1 MHLVSYDRNIRFK
14 PQAARGD
21 RLGETY
27 RWHFNGFARD
37 AARHALLAALQTES
51 SPEEAVAFFDSRFN
65 DLCRRF
71 VGSFADLWRID
82 PAFHEAAIQAMR
94 GRPGGAP

>member
-1 MHLVSYDRNIRFK
+1 MT
-14 PQAARGD
+14 PT

-51 SPEEAVAFFDSRFN
+51 SPEEAVAFFDWRLN
-65 DLCRRF
+65 DQCRRF
-71 VGSFADLWRID
+71 VESFADFWRISA
-82 PAFHEAAIQAMR
+82 AFREAATQAIR

>member
-1 MHLVSYDRNIRFK
+1 MQLISYGRNIR
-14 PQAARGD
+14 PRPPAARGE
-21 RLGETY
+21 RLDEIC

-51 SPEEAVAFFDSRFN
+51 SPEEATAFFDGRFN
-65 DLCRRF
+65 DQCRRF
-71 VGSFADLWRID
+71 VESFADLWRID
-82 PAFHEAAIQAMR
+82 PTFREAATQAIR